1 MGCGWDGGND
11 GMSLVHHWE
20 PLGTDLEGSLLP
32 PRAQVRVRLG
42 DRGRDARVRAHVLQV
57 SNSEAGATMLIF
69 FFFSCGVDFS

>member
-20 PLGTDLEGSLLP
+20 SLGTDLEGSLLP

-42 DRGRDARVRAHVLQV
+42 ERGRDAGAHTHVLQV
-57 SNSEAGATMLIF
+57 SSSEAGITMLIF
-69 FFFSCGVDFS
+69 FFFFSWGLLR

>member
-20 PLGTDLEGSLLP
+20 SLGTDLEGSLLP

-42 DRGRDARVRAHVLQV
+42 ERGRDCTCYRFQIVKLGQQ
-57 SNSEAGATMLIF
+57 
-69 FFFSCGVDFS
+69 C

>member
-20 PLGTDLEGSLLP
+20 SLGTDLEGSLLP

-42 DRGRDARVRAHVLQV
+42 DRGSRRPRARARVT
-57 SNSEAGATMLIF
+57 GF
-69 FFFSCGVDFS
+69 K